1 MSADFI
7 EEYENSISDEQC
19 KNLITLFE
27 INTDLHHSGYT
38 TLGYNPDSKKDTE
51 ISIDNALISE
61 RPEWRD
67 VFSPVLDALKV
78 NVEKYKEKYE
88 SLDGLDKWAMQPPAI
103 NFQRFL
109 PGEGYKAWHCET
121 PDKISSERVLVW
133 MLYLNTV
140 TDAGGTE
147 FYNQNYTCKSQSGK
161 MVIWPPYW
169 THFHRSQVSPTQ
181 IKYIMTGWF
190 SYV

>member
-1 MSADFI
+1 MSSNFI

-27 INTDLHHSGYT
+27 INTDLHHSGCT

-61 RPEWRD
+61 RPEWSNA
-67 VFSPVLDALKV
+67 FSPVLDALKD

-121 PDKISSERVLVW
+121 PDKISAKRILVW

-181 IKYIMTGWF
+181 VKYIMTGWF

>member
-1 MSADFI
+1 MNFI
-7 EEYENSISDEQC
+7 EEYPDSISNEDC
-19 KNLITLFE
+19 IRLITLFE
-27 INTDLHHSGYT
+27 SNPDLQNPGHTS
-38 TLGYNPDSKKDTE
+38 LGYRPENKKDTE
-51 ISIDNALISE
+51 IMIDNALLSKRE
-61 RPEWRD
+61 DWKD
-67 VFSPVLDALKV
+67 AFQPVLDALKK
-78 NVEKYKEKYE
+78 NVEAYKDKYE
-88 SLDGLDKWAMQPPAI
+88 VLDGLDKWAMQPPAI